1 MRKKKLLKLSEDL
14 FNRLD
19 AAQLALKEAKQENE
33 NLKKEIE
40 ILKTENEALKKAQL
54 QSEPLKQLEEKVK
67 KQANI
72 SEDAEYG
79 SQIIGKIVITAA
91 TYCNKLTSVSEN
103 TDVKEL
109 VNLILGRTEIAKAE
123 ILKIVSSDAEF
134 SQKAELIDTVK
145 NSAEDYFNSVMA
157 QL

>member
-19 AAQLALKEAKQENE
+19 ATQIALKEAKQENE

-40 ILKTENEALKKAQL
+40 ILKSENETLKKAEI
-54 QSEPLKQLEEKVK
+54 QSEPLKQLEEKIK
-67 KQANI
+67 KQANL

-109 VNLILGRTEIAKAE
+109 INLILGRTEIAKAE
-123 ILKIVSSDAEF
+123 ILKIVSGDSNF
-134 SQKAELIDTVK
+134 TVKKELIDAQK
-145 NSAEDYFNSVMA
+145 NAAEDYFNSVMA
-157 QL
+157 QI

>member
-19 AAQLALKEAKQENE
+19 AAQIALKESNQENE

-40 ILKTENEALKKAQL
+40 ILKKENEALKKAEI
-54 QSEPLKQLEEKVK
+54 QSEPLKQLEEKIK
-67 KQANI
+67 KQANLP
-72 SEDAEYG
+72 EDAEYG

-103 TDVKEL
+103 ADVKEL
-109 VNLILGRTEIAKAE
+109 INLILGRTEIAKAE
-123 ILKIVSSDAEF
+123 ILKIVSGDSHFAA
-134 SQKAELIDTVK
+134 KKELIDAQK